1 MNDIVYQHEVI
12 VPDRGLP
19 FKLFLFE
26 GGGGKYIREK
36 HWHRSIEIFA
46 VRQGQLEFFLNEK
59 KYVLAAGDFVLVN
72 SNEVHAIH
80 APLPNETIVLQIP
93 LAVFADYYT
102 EEQFIWFSHSGKED
116 DRQVFSLL
124 ETMFVAYGE
133 KQTGY
138 ELKML
143 SCFYQLEYLLVTRY
157 RKFEVG
163 EEILKNNKQL
173 KRLGRITGYL
183 KEHYTEDVS
192 LEKLAGIFG
201 YSPAYLSRMFQKYA
215 KINYREYLSSVRLEH
230 AVRDLEETDL
240 AIGEIALNHGFPNS
254 KAFSNLF
261 RKRYGMLPNQYRKT
275 VTSEKERFSSH
286 YLPHKGSRL
295 FLM

>member
-46 VRQGQLEFFLNEK
+46 VRQGQLDFFLNEK

-93 LAVFADYYT
+93 LGVFADYYT

-157 RKFEVG
+157 RKLEVG

-183 KEHYTEDVS
+183 KEHYTEDLS

-215 KINYREYLSSVRLEH
+215 KINYKESGRDGSCDWRDCIEPRLSKQQGIFQPVPE
-230 AVRDLEETDL
+230 AVRNAAESIPEDGH
-240 AIGEIALNHGFPNS
+240 I
-254 KAFSNLF
+254 
-261 RKRYGMLPNQYRKT
+261 RKRT
-275 VTSEKERFSSH
+275 VLLILLTA
-286 YLPHKGSRL
+286 
-295 FLM
+295 

>member
-1 MNDIVYQHEVI
+1 MTEQQYQHEVI
-12 VPDRGLP
+12 VPDKGFP

-26 GGGGKYIREK
+26 GHSGKYIREK

-46 VRQGQLEFFLNEK
+46 VQEGELDFILDTTHYHLGEGEFII
-59 KYVLAAGDFVLVN
+59 VN

-80 APLPNETIVLQIP
+80 ANRPNHTIVLQIP
-93 LAVFADYYT
+93 LNQFASYFT
-102 EEQFIWFSHSGKED
+102 GEQFIWFSHSGKED

-157 RKFEVG
+157 RKLEVG

-173 KRLGRITGYL
+173 KLGRITGYL
-183 KEHYTEDVS
+183 KEHYTEDLS

-215 KINYREYLSSVRLEH
+215 KINYKEYLSSVRLEH

-275 VTSEKERFSSH
+275 VTSEKERFSSY

>member
-46 VRQGQLEFFLNEK
+46 VRQGQLDFFLNEK
-59 KYVLAAGDFVLVN
+59 KYVLAAGEFVLVN

-93 LAVFADYYT
+93 LGVFADYYT

-157 RKFEVG
+157 RKLEVG

-215 KINYREYLSSVRLEH
+215 KINYKEYLSSVRLEH

-240 AIGEIALNHGFPNS
+240 AIG
-254 KAFSNLF
+254 
-261 RKRYGMLPNQYRKT
+261 
-275 VTSEKERFSSH
+275 
-286 YLPHKGSRL
+286 
-295 FLM
+295 